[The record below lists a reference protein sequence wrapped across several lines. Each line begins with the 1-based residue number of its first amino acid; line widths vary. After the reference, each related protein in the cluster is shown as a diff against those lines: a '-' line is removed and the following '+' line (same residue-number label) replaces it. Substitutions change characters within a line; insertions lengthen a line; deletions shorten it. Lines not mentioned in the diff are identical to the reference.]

1 MNRGHDARL
10 VVRVGLFC
18 CALPVL
24 VRLPPPRL
32 RSLLQ
37 RVAAPSS
44 HSTSVDVK
52 LLTRYVEGILRR
64 GRPLLPDGCLPRG
77 IALYYF
83 LRRSGLD
90 VSLRFGI
97 GQPAGAV
104 AGHCWLSKD
113 RDPYLERVD
122 PRTLFV
128 EVFAIP
134 QGAQ

>member
-1 MNRGHDARL
+1 MNSGRDL
-10 VVRVGLFC
+10 SLLLRVGMFC
-18 CALPVL
+18 CALPIL
-24 VRLPPPRL
+24 VRLPPPL
-32 RSLLQ
+32 LSSVLQ
-37 RVAAPSS
+37 RIAAP
-44 HSTSVDVK
+44 HSRSTNVDVT

-64 GRPLLPDGCLPRG
+64 GRPILPDGCLPRG

-104 AGHCWLSKD
+104 AGHCWLSKEH
-113 RDPYLERVD
+113 DPYLERVD
-122 PRTLFV
+122 PRALFV

-134 QGAQ
+134 QPAQ

>member
-1 MNRGHDARL
+1 MNRRRDL
-10 VVRVGLFC
+10 SLLVRVGLFC

-24 VRLPPPRL
+24 VRLPPQRL
-32 RSLLQ
+32 RSVLQ

-44 HSTSVDVK
+44 GSKSVDVA

-64 GRPLLPDGCLPRG
+64 GRPVLPDGCLPRS

-83 LRRSGLD
+83 LRRSGID

-97 GQPAGAV
+97 GQPFGTV

-113 RDPYLERVD
+113 HDPYLERVD
-122 PRTLFV
+122 PRAMFV

-134 QGAQ
+134 QGA